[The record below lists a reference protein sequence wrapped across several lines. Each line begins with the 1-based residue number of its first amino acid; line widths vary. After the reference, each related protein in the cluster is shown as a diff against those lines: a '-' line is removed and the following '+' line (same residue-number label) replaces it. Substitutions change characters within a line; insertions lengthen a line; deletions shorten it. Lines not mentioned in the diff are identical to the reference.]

1 MTDTHSKKP
10 VSHDEPKANTTL
22 SASTNPS
29 VSTINAPISDSNAI
43 SFPTSMTD
51 THSKKPISYDEP
63 KANMILSAS
72 TTNPSISTINAPVSD
87 SNTIN
92 ITPSKLP
99 PNIPAPLDTTT
110 SASTTNMSISHAGN
124 VIAPS
129 LLPNV
134 PASSSLNIQNSTTAD
149 VPSTDLTAKVPAAP
163 STRKVRM
170 RPGPARTGRNLTAL
184 RWLKQIQ
191 SDGTTPAFKD
201 YYGGLSKD
209 QRQAYDNEA
218 RDLVAKNIWNKAK
231 DVQDGTLH

>member
-10 VSHDEPKANTTL
+10 VSHDEPEANMIL

-29 VSTINAPISDSNAI
+29 ISTINAPISDSTAV

-51 THSKKPISYDEP
+51 AHSKKPISHDEP

-72 TTNPSISTINAPVSD
+72 TNPSISTINVPVSD

-149 VPSTDLTAKVPAAP
+149 VPSTDLTAKVPAGP

-170 RPGPARTGRNLTAL
+170 RPDPAHTGCNLAAL
-184 RWLKQIQ
+184 HWLKQIQ

-201 YYGGLSKD
+201 YYDGLSKD
-209 QRQAYDNEA
+209 QHQAYDNKA